1 MTTPKTP
8 VQPGLPLNQDA
19 EGLNDT
25 INELEG
31 LISDKDDASRDQ
43 TGTTGIPVLDEI
55 IDPDNGDHEDDIET
69 VLHPEQL
76 PEPEPVPHRG
86 PISPE
91 QLEHIIDNVEEKLA
105 GELDDLVNILKD
117 TIKDSIMTEIK
128 TQLESGLN
136 TTRTKKTDS
145 DHS

>member
-1 MTTPKTP
+1 MTTPKVP
-8 VQPGLPLNQDA
+8 VQPGLPLNPDA

-31 LISDKDDASRDQ
+31 LITDKDNTPQDR

-55 IDPDNGDHEDDIET
+55 IDPDDGNNDDDIET
-69 VLHPEQL
+69 LLHPEQL
-76 PEPEPVPHRG
+76 PEPEPALHQE
-86 PISPE
+86 PISQE
-91 QLEHIIDNVEEKLA
+91 QLEQIIDNVEEKLA
-105 GELDDLVNILKD
+105 GELDVLVNILKD
-117 TIKDSIMTEIK
+117 SIKDSIMTEIK

-136 TTRTKKTDS
+136 TIKTEKPDS